1 MLKLKRFSSGQWFD
15 YPKASGVRLLIRPL
29 QLSSGL
35 SIRSKIRG
43 TIPTDVK
50 DPKTQKSVT
59 VLMED
64 VDTGRFSWEIFDY
77 MLVDFEGI
85 QIEGEDGKTIEV
97 SKSELKIA
105 IFDDT
110 NLRDFVSE
118 KSEWLRDN
126 GAQKL
131 EDEVKNSAS
140 SQSG

>member
-1 MLKLKRFSSGQWFD
+1 
-15 YPKASGVRLLIRPL
+15 
-29 QLSSGL
+29 
-35 SIRSKIRG
+35 
-43 TIPTDVK
+43 VK

-97 SKSELKIA
+97 SKSELKRA